1 MSKFNWRK
9 KKKEN
14 IEESKG
20 HRQIKSFITGE
31 LESILGQTNQPRE
44 IDVDSLRGDD
54 NGNLHVDMRMRI
66 DRVDPR
72 TIDLSTL
79 FTHMEDAEI

>member
-14 IEESKG
+14 IEESKR

-31 LESILGQTNQPRE
+31 LESILGENNQRRE
-44 IDVDSLRGDD
+44 IDVDSVRSDD

-66 DRVDPR
+66 DRVYPR

-79 FTHMEDAEI
+79 FTHMEDTEV